1 MSTISLSQHIIV
13 GNLSLSLSEEEV
25 AILQLISCK
34 NENALAFWNKLWSN
48 VNDYEE
54 FSFSCKEL
62 MPSAVKKIQDSVA
75 QTAWQQNTVGNAD
88 FLVGLPRYTWTKNQ
102 YIINQYKII
111 AAALGKENIEL
122 IAIKGVCEILA
133 DSKLSMMR
141 TSRDIDILIHHKDWQ
156 KCKKIFADLGWTMD
170 DAPNHFYGLRSP
182 LKAHAETFYSQE
194 GIMDLD
200 VHFSAISGLES
211 ESERFTKNLWLK
223 KVSTSRYPNL
233 FIPSQED
240 RLIITAANAYKIQN
254 WDKGHV
260 CKYIYDAI
268 SISDTMDNAQIEQ
281 ALLRGEQYLNLRNK
295 ITNLMRVISD
305 LNGSNNF
312 ECFLKKRYVLML
324 TVKKSMLHYLI
335 SLKGYLDLMKLLF
348 TGSKKLK
355 TLIFISVLVLH
366 FVFISIPKKI
376 INLFKGK
383 AVQDMRTTELK
394 NQLSW
399 YWFSRSFR

>member
-75 QTAWQQNTVGNAD
+75 QAVWQQHTVGNAD

-133 DSKLSMMR
+133 DSNLSLMR
-141 TSRDIDILIHHKDWQ
+141 TSRDIDILIHYKDWE
-156 KCKKIFADLGWTMD
+156 KSKKIFNDLGWTMD
-170 DAPNHFYGLRSP
+170 DAPNHFHGLRSP
-182 LKAHAETFYSQE
+182 QKAHAETFYSKE
-194 GIMDLD
+194 RVMDLD

-211 ESERFTKNLWLK
+211 DSERFTKDLWLK

-260 CKYIYDAI
+260 CKYLYDAI
-268 SISDTMDNAQIEQ
+268 FITNTMDSAQINL
-281 ALLRGEQYLNLRNK
+281 ALLRGEKYLKLGNK
-295 ITNLMRVISD
+295 MANLMKVIQD
-305 LNGSNNF
+305 LSRSNSLERF
-312 ECFLKKRYVLML
+312 AQKRHVFHLP
-324 TVKKSMLHYLI
+324 VKKFMLHYLI
-335 SLKGYLDLMKLLF
+335 SLDGYLNLMKLLF
-348 TGSKKLK
+348 TGSKKFK

-366 FVFISIPKKI
+366 FIFISIPKKI
-376 INLFKGK
+376 INLFKRQ
-383 AVQDMRTTELK
+383 AVQVIRTNELK
-394 NQLSW
+394 SQLSW
-399 YWFSRSFR
+399 YWFSRSLR